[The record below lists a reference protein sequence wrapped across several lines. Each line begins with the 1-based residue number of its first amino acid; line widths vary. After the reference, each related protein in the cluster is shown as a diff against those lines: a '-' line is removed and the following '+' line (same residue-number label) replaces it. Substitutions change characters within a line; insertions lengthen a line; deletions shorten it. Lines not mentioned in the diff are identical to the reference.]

1 METSDYLRILGDWD
15 KDYKQAILD
24 KMFRFYFAD
33 PLSFVVTNTIA
44 KQQFIN
50 KPVYYE
56 EICRL
61 TNHKFGSRSTIQL
74 LLNEGVAIKVYHK
87 TNHNTDKRLRVYNIH
102 NNFMPK
108 LKKLL
113 INIDKRR

>member
-1 METSDYLRILGDWD
+1 METNDYLKILSSWD

-24 KMFRFYFAD
+24 KMFRFYFEN

-87 TNHNTDKRLRVYNIH
+87 TNHNTDRRLRVYNIH
-102 NNFMPK
+102 QNFMPK
-108 LKKLL
+108 LKTFLKY
-113 INIDKRR
+113 IDKRR